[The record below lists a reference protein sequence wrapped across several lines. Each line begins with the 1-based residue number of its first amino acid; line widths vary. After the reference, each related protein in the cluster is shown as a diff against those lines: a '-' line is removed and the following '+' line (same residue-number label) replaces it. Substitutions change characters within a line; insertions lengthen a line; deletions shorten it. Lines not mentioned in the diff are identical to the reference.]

1 MRLMF
6 IVCGTLGIVLLTGMG
21 AAQAPPPL
29 IAPTEPR
36 TAEEELKGLHVP
48 PGFIVQLVAKE
59 PKVKKP
65 INIAFDAMGR
75 LWVTESV
82 EYPFPAPSGRKGKD
96 TVKILEDFGPD
107 GEARKITTFAD
118 GLNIPIGVLPMSDGA
133 IVYSIPNIYYMTDK
147 DGKADRREVLL
158 STYGFGDTHGMTGEF
173 QWGFDGWIYACHGF
187 SNTSKVKGK
196 GPDTITMTSGNTYRF
211 KPNGSRLEH
220 FTHGQ
225 VNPFGLT
232 FDPLGNLYSCD
243 CHSRPIYQL
252 LRGAYY
258 PSFGRPHD
266 GLGFGPEMLQ
276 HDHGSTA
283 IAGITY
289 YAADKFP
296 KEYRDN
302 IFIGN
307 VVTNR
312 INRDRPEKHGS
323 TYKAI
328 EMPDFLK
335 SDDPWFRPVDIKLGP
350 DGALYVA
357 DFYNRIIG
365 HYEVDLKHPGRDRER
380 GRIWR
385 IVYRGDG
392 KKPLPAIEDLTRLK
406 TEELV
411 ARMAS
416 PNLSVRMQAMH
427 LLVSRGGNAVVRQTA
442 KALADGSAFQQ
453 AHSLWVL
460 ERLGKLVA
468 KTLNHHAGNK
478 SRLVR
483 VHVMRILAER
493 ERWGKEE
500 HGLAVAGLKD
510 ADAFVQRTA
519 ADALGR
525 HPDAGNIAHLLEL
538 RHKVPA
544 ADSHLLH
551 VVRMALRDTL
561 ILAGTLDTLP
571 TKSLSQKDSRAI
583 ADVCLGLRSAES
595 AAFLLGY
602 IKRWQEAKEPL
613 TDYGHHI
620 ARYGAAGSG
629 KDALKLV
636 REKYKD
642 DLQTQAALFQA
653 VQRGLQERGAS
664 LGDVEKTWAKDLV
677 LRLIGAADLQTGI
690 DLAGSLR
697 LEAVT
702 DVIAN
707 LAGNANIKEVPRRSA
722 ITALVAIQPKKSV
735 GVLGRMLLNPE
746 EPLGVRE
753 QAAVALAGTNLP
765 EAHAEL
771 LKALETSPA
780 AMQKLIALG
789 LAGSQQGAKVLLDA
803 VAKGKASARLLVEQP
818 IEARLRQSNVPQLAQ
833 TLAKLTRGLPKADE
847 RLHKL
852 IARRSQ
858 GYQSAKTDPAL
869 GAKLFQTHC
878 GNCHQI
884 KNQGAKLGPQLD
896 GIGGRGLERLL
907 EDILDPNRNVDQAF
921 RSTVLNLKDGK
932 LVTGLFLRQ
941 EGKILVLA
949 DDKGKE
955 VRIPEDSVER
965 RSVSPMSPMPGN
977 FAEQIPERDFYH
989 LVAYLLG
996 QQAK

>member
-1 MRLMF
+1 
-6 IVCGTLGIVLLTGMG
+6 
-21 AAQAPPPL
+21 
-29 IAPTEPR
+29 
-36 TAEEELKGLHVP
+36 
-48 PGFIVQLVAKE
+48 
-59 PKVKKP
+59 
-65 INIAFDAMGR
+65 

-133 IVYSIPNIYYMTDK
+133 IIYSIPNIYHMTAK
-147 DGKADRREVLL
+147 DGKADRRDVLL
-158 STYGFGDTHGMTGEF
+158 ASYGFRDTHGMTGEF

-187 SNTSKVKGK
+187 ANTSKIKGK
-196 GPDTITMTSGNTYRF
+196 GPQAITMTSGNTYRF
-211 KPNGSRLEH
+211 KPDGSRLEH
-220 FTHGQ
+220 FTNGQ
-225 VNPFGLT
+225 VNPFGLA

-289 YAADKFP
+289 YAANQFP

-312 INRDRPEKHGS
+312 INRDRLEKHGS

-328 EMPDFLK
+328 EMPDFVK

-365 HYEVDLKHPGRDRER
+365 HYEVDLKHPGRDRTR

-385 IVYRGDG
+385 IVYRGDD
-392 KKPLPAIEDLTRLK
+392 KKPMPAIEDLTRLK
-406 TEELV
+406 TADLV
-411 ARMAS
+411 ARMAN

-427 LLVSRGGNAVVRQTA
+427 LLVSRGGEEVVQETP
-442 KALADGSAFQQ
+442 KSLTKGPAFQQ
-453 AHSLWVL
+453 AHGLWVL
-460 ERLGKLVA
+460 ERLGKLDA
-468 KTLNHHAGNK
+468 KTLAHHSGNT

-493 ERWGKEE
+493 EKWGKEE
-500 HGLAVAGLKD
+500 HALAVAGLKD
-510 ADAFVQRTA
+510 VDAFVRRTA

-525 HPDAGNIAHLLEL
+525 HPDAENIAPLLEL
-538 RHKVPA
+538 RHHVPPR
-544 ADSHLLH
+544 DSHLLH

-561 ILAGTLDTLP
+561 IPAAIW
-571 TKSLSQKDSRAI
+571 QKMPASFSGQDSRVL
-583 ADVCLGLRSAES
+583 ADVCLGLRSVES
-595 AAFLLGY
+595 AAHLLGH
-602 IKRWQEAKEPL
+602 IKRLREATEPL
-613 TDYGHHI
+613 ANYVHHI
-620 ARYGAAGSG
+620 ARYGAADSG
-629 KDALKLV
+629 KESLKLV

-642 DLQTQAALFQA
+642 DLPMQAAAFKA
-653 VQRGLQERGAS
+653 AQRGLQERGAAF
-664 LGDVEKTWAKDLV
+664 GVVEKTWAKELV

-690 DLAGSLR
+690 DLAGFLK
-697 LEAVT
+697 LESVA
-702 DVIAN
+702 DVMAN
-707 LAGNANIKEVPRRSA
+707 LASNANIKEPQRRSA
-722 ITALVAIQPKKSV
+722 IAALVSIQPRKHLSL
-735 GVLGRMLLNPE
+735 LGKILLNSADP
-746 EPLGVRE
+746 PGVRE

-771 LKALETSPA
+771 IKALETTPA
-780 AMQKLIALG
+780 NMQKVIALG

-803 VAKGKASARLLVEQP
+803 VAAGKASARLLVEQP
-818 IEARLRQSNVPQLAQ
+818 IEARLRQTNVPDLAK

-852 IARRSQ
+852 IAQR
-858 GYQSAKTDPAL
+858 GKDYAGAKTDPAL

-878 GNCHQI
+878 GVCHQI

-896 GIGGRGLERLL
+896 GIGNRGVERLL

-921 RSTVLNLKDGK
+921 RSTVLNLKDGN
-932 LVTGLFLRQ
+932 LVSGLFLRQ
-941 EGKILVLA
+941 EGKILIVA
-949 DDKGKE
+949 DEKGKE
-955 VRIPEDSVER
+955 VRVPEENVER
-965 RSVSPMSPMPGN
+965 RSVSPLSPMPGN

-989 LVAYLLG
+989 LLAYLLE
-996 QQAK
+996 QRAK

>member
-1 MRLMF
+1 MRLLF
-6 IVCGTLGIVLLTGMG
+6 TVFGTLGMILLAGMG
-21 AAQAPPPL
+21 SAQAPPPL

-59 PKVKKP
+59 PDVKKP
-65 INIAFDAMGR
+65 INIAFDARGR
-75 LWVTESV
+75 LWVTDSV
-82 EYPFPAPSGRKGKD
+82 EYPFPAPAGRKGKD
-96 TVKILEDFGPD
+96 TLKVFEDFGPN
-107 GEARKITTFAD
+107 GRARKVTTFAD
-118 GLNIPIGVLPMSDGA
+118 DLNIPIGVLPLDKGA
-133 IVYSIPNIYYMTDK
+133 IVYSIPNIYHMTAK
-147 DGKADRREVLL
+147 DGKADQREVLL
-158 STYGFGDTHGMTGEF
+158 SSYGFRDTHGMTGEF
-173 QWGFDGWIYACHGF
+173 QLGFDGWVYACHGF
-187 SNTSKVKGK
+187 ANTSNLKSKGA
-196 GPDTITMTSGNTYRF
+196 DTITMTSGNTYRF
-211 KPNGSRLEH
+211 KPDGSRLEH

-266 GLGFGPEMLQ
+266 GLGYGPEMLQ

-289 YAADKFP
+289 YAADRCP

-302 IFIGN
+302 IFVGN

-312 INRDRPEKHGS
+312 INRDRLEKHGS

-365 HYEVDLKHPGRDRER
+365 HYEVDLKHPGRDRTR

-385 IVYRGDG
+385 IVYRGDE
-392 KKPLPAIEDLTRLK
+392 KKPLSAIEDLTRLK
-406 TEELV
+406 TEDLV
-411 ARMAS
+411 TRLDS
-416 PNLSVRMQAMH
+416 PNLAVRMQAMH
-427 LLVSRGGNAVVRQTA
+427 LLVSRGGDEVVEQTA
-442 KALADGSAFQQ
+442 KALAKGSAFQQ
-453 AHSLWVL
+453 AHGLWVL
-460 ERLGKLVA
+460 ERLGKLDTKNLV
-468 KTLNHHAGNK
+468 HHAGSK
-478 SRLVR
+478 RHLVR

-493 ERWGKEE
+493 EKWGKED
-500 HGLAVAGLKD
+500 HALAIAGLKD
-510 ADAFVQRTA
+510 ANAFVRRTA

-525 HPDAGNIAHLLEL
+525 HPQPGNVAPLLEL
-538 RHKVPA
+538 RHRVPA
-544 ADSHLLH
+544 TDTHLLH

-561 ILAGTLDTLP
+561 IPAAAWAKLP
-571 TKSLSQKDSRAI
+571 TKSWIEKDSGAV
-583 ADVCLGLRSAES
+583 ADVCLGLRSTES
-595 AAFLLGY
+595 AAFLLEH
-602 IKRWQEAKEPL
+602 IKRFQERREILAGF
-613 TDYGHHI
+613 GHHI
-620 ARYGAAGSG
+620 ARHGAADSG
-629 KDALKLV
+629 KDCLKLV

-653 VQRGLQERGAS
+653 VQRGLQERGTS
-664 LGDVEKTWAKDLV
+664 LGEVEKTWAKELV
-677 LRLIGAADLQTGI
+677 LRLIGSPDLQTGI
-690 DLAGSLR
+690 ELAGFLK
-697 LEAVT
+697 LESVA

-707 LAGNANIKEVPRRSA
+707 LASNANIKEAQRRSA
-722 ITALVAIQPKKSV
+722 ITALVAIQPKNSV
-735 GVLGRMLLNPE
+735 GRLGRMLLNPG
-746 EPLGVRE
+746 EPSGVRE

-771 LKALETSPA
+771 VKALESSPA
-780 AMQKLIALG
+780 AMQKVIALG

-803 VAKGKASARLLVEQP
+803 VAAGKASARLLTEQP
-818 IEARLRQSNVPQLAQ
+818 IEARLRQTNVPDLAK

-852 IARRSQ
+852 LTQRSQ
-858 GYQSAKTDPAL
+858 GYQGAKADAIL

-878 GNCHQI
+878 GACHQI
-884 KNQGAKLGPQLD
+884 KNQGAKIGPQLD
-896 GIGGRGLERLL
+896 GIGTRGLDRLL
-907 EDILDPNRNVDQAF
+907 EDILDPSRNVDQAF
-921 RSTVLNLKDGK
+921 RSTILNLKDGK
-932 LVTGLFLRQ
+932 SVSGLFLRQ
-941 EGKILVLA
+941 EGKILILA

-955 VRIPEDSVER
+955 VRIPEENVER
-965 RSVSPMSPMPGN
+965 RSVSPQSPMPAN
-977 FAEQIPERDFYH
+977 FAEEIPERDFYH
-989 LVAYLLG
+989 LLAYLLG
-996 QQAK
+996 QRVK